1 MSTTATNT
9 AETHQRIPSGLN
21 LFDKEYGG
29 LPLGETN
36 LICGGKGTGKLPIA
50 LQFLHA
56 GLKANEKVVL
66 VSSFSPQEIL
76 ARADSMELDFEKH
89 LENSQLILIE
99 QKTQNAGIISDDAE
113 LNGMMNALESDI
125 IPWEPRRLAICS
137 AIPFIGLFS
146 ADFRRIAIPS
156 FIRRFNRLGLTT
168 LLTTLMPASSESMA
182 VRKSIEE
189 LCGASL
195 HLDEQLR
202 PDGQNIRRMAVRK
215 LRGVEPPYPVY
226 EFEVASTNRIHLI
239 RRFDVALEAAPTGPQ
254 KSKSA
259 VEPIKPKE
267 RSLMFSQSNLLNKS
281 LEKKSTTAP
290 ETQPAAKPAENQP
303 ENQPQTKNKPGGF
316 SFRNPGS

>member
-1 MSTTATNT
+1 MPTNAANP
-9 AETHQRIPSGLN
+9 AESFPRIPSGLD
-21 LFDKEYGG
+21 LFDKQYGG

-36 LICGGKGTGKLPIA
+36 LICGGKDTGKLPIA

-56 GLKANEKVVL
+56 GLKADEKVVL

-76 ARADSMELDFEKH
+76 ARADAMELDFEQH

-99 QKTQNAGIISDDAE
+99 QETRNSGIIGDEAE

-125 IPWEPRRLAICS
+125 IPWEPRRLVICS

-156 FIRRFNRLGLTT
+156 VIRRFNRLGLTT

-202 PDGQNIRRMAVRK
+202 PDGKNIRRMAVRK

-226 EFEVASTNRIHLI
+226 EFEVMSTNRIHLI
-239 RRFDVALEAAPTGPQ
+239 RRFDVALDEAPGIAP
-254 KSKSA
+254 KSNYFA
-259 VEPIKPKE
+259 EPVKNKE
-267 RSLMFSQSNLLNKS
+267 RSLMFSQSSLLNKS
-281 LEKKSTTAP
+281 LEKKMTAVP
-290 ETQPAAKPAENQP
+290 LEQPAPQPVEIKPG
-303 ENQPQTKNKPGGF
+303 NQPQTKNKPGGF